1 MLLHQI
7 RMVDSRYR
15 RELKHNSDFVETP
28 KEDHQHDYLDCVRLV
43 FGAFLL
49 HQRGAKLKDLVEMK
63 VNLKYPR

>member
-49 HQRGAKLKDLVEMK
+49 TSAEPSLKI
-63 VNLKYPR
+63 